1 MRSSCCK
8 KARPRDFN
16 SSSLV
21 VGAVVDVVRPK
32 MVSSSESEESE
43 ESEEE
48 VEEESELE
56 ESEDVVCFV
65 EGVGRGLFLFL
76 VVVLVVVLVVLVLAF
91 ALVRLDGAAAAL
103 PKKFKWEGIFVAF

>member
-56 ESEDVVCFV
+56 EEEDVVCFV
-65 EGVGRGLFLFL
+65 EGVGRGLFLF
-76 VVVLVVVLVVLVLAF
+76 LVVVLVVLVLAF

>member
-56 ESEDVVCFV
+56 EEEDVVCFV

-76 VVVLVVVLVVLVLAF
+76 VVVLVVLVVLVLAF